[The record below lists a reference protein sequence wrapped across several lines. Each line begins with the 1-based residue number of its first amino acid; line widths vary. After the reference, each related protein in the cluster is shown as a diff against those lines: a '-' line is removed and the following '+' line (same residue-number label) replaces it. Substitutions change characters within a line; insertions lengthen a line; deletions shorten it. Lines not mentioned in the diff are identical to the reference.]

1 MAMRLTPDNHAVQ
14 PLGPL
19 QFLQRVLSA
28 DLIVN
33 QLLPDHVPVPC
44 HYAAFSC
51 CEVCSRVPDWT
62 EVKAGSSEAQYRPTP
77 S

>member
-1 MAMRLTPDNHAVQ
+1 MAMRLTPDKHAVQ
-14 PLGPL
+14 PL
-19 QFLQRVLSA
+19 QFLQRVLTA

-33 QLLPDHVPVPC
+33 QVLTDHVPAPC